1 MRSHNDSI
9 DTTHTPPP
17 LSFYNTFK
25 SFSRHIQWY
34 HSHADLIWP
43 DGIFQDSAHL
53 NLKKRFEGDNTQER
67 AHQFYMAPGA

>member
-25 SFSRHIQWY
+25 ITFYPPAIMECRLCLWANLWLAQ
-34 HSHADLIWP
+34 A
-43 DGIFQDSAHL
+43 DSAML
-53 NLKKRFEGDNTQER
+53 MALKLWTEMENSGTVPLAE
-67 AHQFYMAPGA
+67 